1 MAEDSSSKRRK
12 IDTNTGFPNG
22 NTGFPN
28 GNTGFPNGNTGFPN
42 GNMPAPFGFE
52 KKESA
57 DKSSIFS
64 QTTPNPFP
72 TLQPPTLTPFPTLQP
87 PTLTPF
93 PPLNFPLFDRH
104 KNIKIE
110 LNYKDETFSVIKGGD
125 TIYIPLYSVTVIW
138 YNEKTGSLNY
148 KII

>member
-12 IDTNTGFPNG
+12 IDT

-64 QTTPNPFP
+64 QTTPN
-72 TLQPPTLTPFPTLQP
+72 PFPTLQP